1 MNEKLITIIK
11 NSFDKY
17 KNNNFY
23 IDKNKK
29 NQIKTYIH
37 HGKTKIIKQNFDFI
51 YKTYNEVFNDVIN
64 LSKNLENYI
73 IKNYQNKIQTIG
85 ILSENSYNVFLL
97 ILSSIFSKNYII
109 FPIYNKL
116 IDKENLIKNLKQ
128 INLLYIEND
137 NIDIMNL
144 YSKIMESNNEC
155 NIDIIY
161 NISFDSSKQYCFSDL
176 LKPNFFNENK
186 NVFYEENFKENLYK
200 YLSPT
205 NYNIYDISE
214 LLITNTL
221 NDISFFECFYFN
233 EHDIYYIINSLND
246 ITELIFILNIIING
260 GQIFINKNF
269 SDLFEEIEYLHPTIL
284 NTYSCIWKKIYNNLN
299 KIINSLNE
307 TKKKEIFKI
316 LKVKYN
322 ELNNVNNESDCW
334 DKLIFDKIKYKFG
347 GKIKYIFITNDILNP
362 FIQKFFKICL
372 KAKIIKIY
380 GITELCGFI
389 SINEE
394 NINENYFN
402 IGKNLNSRKLIYK
415 KLDKNICF
423 PFNLKKF
430 DNYQN
435 KLISNLE
442 VEYNNY
448 IYNTNDLILNND
460 NEIYFLGKKN
470 NMLKIEDK
478 IINSLYFESILFLER
493 IDNFYLFVYKN
504 NIFLICHLNYN
515 NINIEN
521 IEYENE
527 KLRNEIKNYIEN
539 KYKFL
544 KNFKIYFIQDK
555 KYYDSKYKINRKI
568 LYNEIIKNKNI

>member
-1 MNEKLITIIK
+1 MNENLKTLIK

-17 KNNNFY
+17 KSNNFY
-23 IDKNKK
+23 IDKYKK

-37 HGKTKIIKQNFDFI
+37 HGKTKILKQNFDFI
-51 YKTYNEVFNDVIN
+51 YKTYNDVYNDVLN

-73 IKNYQNKIQTIG
+73 INNYQNKIQTIG
-85 ILSENSYNVFLL
+85 ILSENSYNVLL
-97 ILSSIFSKNYII
+97 LMLSSIFSKNYII

-116 IDKENLIKNLKQ
+116 IDKENLIKSLKQ

-144 YSKIMESNNEC
+144 YSKVNKNNEY
-155 NIDIIY
+155 NIEIIY
-161 NISFDSSKQYCFSDL
+161 NINFDSSNKYFFSDL
-176 LKPNFFNENK
+176 LKPNFFINENK
-186 NVFYEENFKENLYK
+186 NILFENKETLYK

-214 LLITNTL
+214 ILITNTL

-233 EHDIYYIINSLND
+233 EHDIYYNINSLND

-260 GQIFINKNF
+260 SQIFINKNF
-269 SDLFEEIEYLHPTIL
+269 SNFFEEIEYLHPTIL
-284 NTYSCIWKKIYNNLN
+284 NTYSFIWKKIYNNLN
-299 KIINSLNE
+299 KIINSLKE
-307 TKKKEIFKI
+307 TEKKEIYKI
-316 LKVKYN
+316 LKIKYN
-322 ELNNVNNESDCW
+322 ELYNVNKESDCW

-362 FIQKFFKICL
+362 FVQKFFKICL

-389 SINEE
+389 CINEE
-394 NINENYFN
+394 NINDNYFN

-430 DNYQN
+430 DNYQD
-435 KLISNLE
+435 KLISYLE
-442 VEYNNY
+442 IEYNNY
-448 IYNTNDLILNND
+448 IYKTNDLIINND

-470 NMLKIEDK
+470 DMLKIENK
-478 IINSLYFESILFLER
+478 IINSLYFENLLFFDG
-493 IDNFYLFVYKN
+493 INNFYLFVYKN
-504 NIFLICHLNYN
+504 NIYLICHLNNN

-527 KLRNEIKNYIEN
+527 KLRNEIKICIEN

-544 KNFKIYFIQDK
+544 KNFKIYFFHDK
-555 KYYDSKYKINRKI
+555 KYYDSKYKLNRKL